1 MKVMI
6 YFKKKSFAFLYRFF
20 CVVIVAC
27 FDLYLWLNDTVI
39 YPVFYILNLMQCD
52 DLYAPANIID
62 ITIAIT
68 ALLLQLSLRL
78 YLRFVKKIQSSNEI
92 MSFKFNFFLLLSYG
106 FLLLPPPESS
116 RSIVIFS
123 IIPFDIMI
131 TTILF
136 DHSGMNQFFMER
148 HPNFRDTTAAI
159 WHLMVQFYIKVK
171 EWIILTCNTLQELFL
186 NLIRSN
192 QIQPYDVPE

>member
-1 MKVMI
+1 
-6 YFKKKSFAFLYRFF
+6 
-20 CVVIVAC
+20 
-27 FDLYLWLNDTVI
+27 
-39 YPVFYILNLMQCD
+39 MQCD

-192 QIQPYDVPE
+192 QIQPYNVPE